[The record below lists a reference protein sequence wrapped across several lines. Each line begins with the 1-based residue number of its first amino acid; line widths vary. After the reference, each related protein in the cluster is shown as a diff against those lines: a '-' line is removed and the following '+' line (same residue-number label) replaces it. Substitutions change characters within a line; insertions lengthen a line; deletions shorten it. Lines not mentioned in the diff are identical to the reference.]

1 MGVENKASCEAVI
14 GKAGSG
20 KSTFTKRMVK
30 EQKPKRIAVWSLNEL
45 LPDGSPLEDW
55 TGVIKGKIVR
65 TVGELIRELNKA
77 TFKVVFFPSTDTKL
91 RMVQFDYFCKAV
103 FKAKNLTVV
112 VEELH
117 YVTNPNPMMVL
128 ESWTALSC
136 LGRKMGV
143 HLIGTS
149 QRPAHMDK
157 DFLGNCSRVIC
168 LAIRH
173 PADRKAVSD
182 NAVIPVKMIAALDPL
197 EYIIA
202 ADGAGLIQGKI
213 TF

>member
-1 MGVENKASCEAVI
+1 MGVQNKASCEAVI

-30 EQKPKRIAVWSLNEL
+30 SKKPKRIAIWSLNEL
-45 LPDGSPLEDW
+45 LPDGQPLEDW
-55 TGVIKGKIVR
+55 AGVVNGKIVR
-65 TVGELIRELNKA
+65 NIQDLAKELNKA
-77 TFKVVFFPSTDTKL
+77 TFKVVFFPSGD
-91 RMVQFDYFCKAV
+91 VQKRKREFEYFCQMV
-103 FKAKNLTVV
+103 FKAKNLMVV

-117 YVTNPNPMMVL
+117 YVTSPIPSQVP
-128 ESWTALSC
+128 ESWTQLSC
-136 LGRKMGV
+136 LGRKFGI
-143 HLIGTS
+143 HLVGTS

-173 PADRKAVSD
+173 PADRKAVSE
-182 NAVIPVKMIAALDPL
+182 NAVIPVKDIEKLVPL
-197 EYIIA
+197 EYIIS
-202 ADGAGLIQGKI
+202 ADDRPLEYGKL